1 MPSSHTKQS
10 FSSSDTKS
18 YLMFGCAGESKFRLL
33 NSCKHQRLLTKVE
46 NVVDYTFDK
55 DNHRGSSS
63 MPSRLK
69 TTKERKGF
77 ANLPLAG
84 SQNAQG
90 DDDAIIEGK
99 HDFLL
104 NTMLMK

>member
-1 MPSSHTKQS
+1 
-10 FSSSDTKS
+10 
-18 YLMFGCAGESKFRLL
+18 MFGCAGESKFRLL
-33 NSCKHQRLLTKVE
+33 NSCKNQRLLTKVE

-63 MPSRLK
+63 IPSPLK
-69 TTKERKGF
+69 TTKQRKGF
-77 ANLPLAG
+77 GNLPLAG

-99 HDFLL
+99 PNFLL
-104 NTMLMK
+104 NTMRMKKKVPKCECNNTY

>member
-1 MPSSHTKQS
+1 M
-10 FSSSDTKS
+10 
-18 YLMFGCAGESKFRLL
+18 
-33 NSCKHQRLLTKVE
+33 E

-63 MPSRLK
+63 MSSPLK
-69 TTKERKGF
+69 TTEHRKGF
-77 ANLPLAG
+77 GNLPLAG

-99 HDFLL
+99 PDFLL
-104 NTMLMK
+104 NTILMKYNVPINTTY